1 MDPDTWIPLK
11 GALLAAGT
19 ARITGRPADLFIARS
34 VAGPGAGGEGSVFIS
49 IDGRRVRLD
58 LTSDGDILI
67 DHLGDGAVRVTVR
80 GEEYAGIL
88 ERPALHCPGQAFI
101 TVTASCIFSCRYCSV
116 PSLQGR
122 RRTPEEIEAMV
133 ASVMGTISAIALTS
147 GVLESIAEE
156 EEYVCGIV
164 SRLTRFALPIG
175 VSIYPGSETSCRLHQ
190 AGAVEVKY
198 NLEAATPAL
207 FAEMCPGLPDGSL
220 REILRDAVSIFGRGH
235 VFSNVILGLGETD
248 TEMEACL
255 ESLCAD
261 GVIPV
266 VRPLHPHAGLAHLS
280 RPPADRIIRTCLFLS
295 GRLRE
300 HGLNPGMALTMC
312 PACTGCDLI
321 PGRDD

>member
-147 GVLESIAEE
+147 GVLERSMSA
-156 EEYVCGIV
+156 GSSPV
-164 SRLTRFALPIG
+164 S
-175 VSIYPGSETSCRLHQ
+175 PGSLFPSVSPSIRGQ
-190 AGAVEVKY
+190 RPAAGCIRPEQSKSS
-198 NLEAATPAL
+198 TISRQQP
-207 FAEMCPGLPDGSL
+207 LPSL
-220 REILRDAVSIFGRGH
+220 QRCAP
-235 VFSNVILGLGETD
+235 VFLT
-248 TEMEACL
+248 A
-255 ESLCAD
+255 
-261 GVIPV
+261 P
-266 VRPLHPHAGLAHLS
+266 
-280 RPPADRIIRTCLFLS
+280 S
-295 GRLRE
+295 GRSC
-300 HGLNPGMALTMC
+300 GMLSAYSEEGMSS
-312 PACTGCDLI
+312 PM
-321 PGRDD
+321 